1 MKLASYRYN
10 GKDSYGIYTPTGL
23 IDLGS
28 KIGHR
33 YPDLKALLA
42 QNALQ
47 VAHEFSMSTP
57 DIAVADVTF
66 LPVITTPGKILC
78 VGMNYAAK
86 RQEFNELNPAP
97 TLFVRFADS
106 QTGHATPVIKPHYSS
121 EFDYEGELAVIIGKG
136 GQNIAQDVALS
147 HVAGYSCYMDGSARD
162 WQHSWFTAGKNWQK
176 TGAFGPYLTTTDEI
190 PDPHVLAIRTYLNGR
205 MVQDDNTSSMIHKV
219 AELIEYIST
228 FTELSAGDVI
238 ITGSPGGVG
247 KKRNPPL
254 FMHAGDCIE
263 VEIENI
269 GHLRNTIVDA
279 AAPLKSVPT
288 AAEAVAH

>member
-47 VAHEFSMSTP
+47 VAYELSMSTP

-66 LPVITTPGKILC
+66 LPVITAPGKILC